1 MTTTNQPDDKRVR
14 GINKATMHPQQKLG
28 RTVTRIVLNG
38 LVIAVAVVTF
48 FPIYWMLVSTFQPN
62 EYTLHFPPPL
72 FPQAITVRQF
82 ADLFANHPLALWL
95 RNSFIIALLT
105 MLVCMILSIMGAY
118 ALSNLRWKGRNLF
131 GLFLL
136 VTQMLPE
143 ILVLIPI
150 YGIYRRLDLLN
161 SLTSLSVID
170 AAFILPICIWIL
182 KGVFDTVPPEV
193 LDAAVVDGCTQ
204 LSVIWRI
211 VLPLTVP
218 GLVAVAVVAFFFAW
232 NEYLYA
238 SILLG
243 KAQLMPASV
252 GLSTLKAI
260 GRTPV
265 EQYMAAG
272 LTFAILPVAFYLL
285 MQRYI
290 VSGLT
295 AGAVKG

>member
-1 MTTTNQPDDKRVR
+1 MAEAHAGVWS
-14 GINKATMHPQQKLG
+14 G
-28 RTVTRIVLNG
+28 RIHLRSRLRRIVLYSTV
-38 LVIAVAVVTF
+38 LVVCLTTF
-48 FPIYWMLVSTFQPN
+48 FPIYWMVVSTLQPN

-72 FPQAITVRQF
+72 FPQEITFGQF
-82 ADLFANHPLALWL
+82 AELFVAHPVAIWI
-95 RNSFIIALLT
+95 RNSWVIALLT
-105 MLVCMILSIMGAY
+105 MLVCMVLSIMGAY
-118 ALSNLRWKGRNLF
+118 ALSSLRWPGRNLF

-143 ILVLIPI
+143 MLVLIPI
-150 YGIYRRLDLLN
+150 YGIYRSLSLLN
-161 SLTSLSVID
+161 NLTSLALVD
-170 AAFILPICIWIL
+170 AAFILPICVWIL
-182 KGVFDTVPPEV
+182 KGVFDTVPHEI
-193 LDAAVVDGCTQ
+193 LDAALVDGCNE

-243 KAQLMPASV
+243 KAELMPASV

-260 GRTPV
+260 GRTPI

-272 LTFAILPVAFYLL
+272 LIFSSLPILVSLL

>member
-1 MTTTNQPDDKRVR
+1 MA
-14 GINKATMHPQQKLG
+14 KAHAGVWSG
-28 RTVTRIVLNG
+28 RIHLRSRLRRIVLYSTV
-38 LVIAVAVVTF
+38 LVVCLMTF
-48 FPIYWMLVSTFQPN
+48 FPIYWMVVSTLQPN

-72 FPQAITVRQF
+72 FPQEITFGQF
-82 ADLFANHPLALWL
+82 AELFVAHPVAIWI
-95 RNSFIIALLT
+95 RNSWVIALLT
-105 MLVCMILSIMGAY
+105 MLVCMVLSIMGAY
-118 ALSNLRWKGRNLF
+118 ALSSLRWPGRNLF

-143 ILVLIPI
+143 MLVLIPI
-150 YGIYRRLDLLN
+150 YGIYRSLSLLN
-161 SLTSLSVID
+161 NLTSLALVD
-170 AAFILPICIWIL
+170 AAFILPICVWIL
-182 KGVFDTVPPEV
+182 KGVFDTVPHEI
-193 LDAAVVDGCTQ
+193 LDAALVDGCNE

-243 KAQLMPASV
+243 KAELMPASV

-260 GRTPV
+260 GRTPI

-272 LTFAILPVAFYLL
+272 LIFSILPILFYLL

>member
-1 MTTTNQPDDKRVR
+1 MTNMATSVPNTRKQ
-14 GINKATMHPQQKLG
+14 INLG
-28 RTVTRIVLNG
+28 RTLSTITLYVTIAFVAIVTL
-38 LVIAVAVVTF
+38 

-62 EYTLHFPPPL
+62 KYTLHYPPPL
-72 FPQAITVRQF
+72 FPKEIIFTQF
-82 ADLFANHPLALWL
+82 AELFGHHPVALWL
-95 RNSFIIALLT
+95 RNSLLIATMAMLLST
-105 MLVCMILSIMGAY
+105 ALSVLGAY
-118 ALSNLRWKGRNLF
+118 ALSSLRWKGRSTF

-143 ILVLIPI
+143 ILVLIPL
-150 YGIYRRLDLLN
+150 YVIYRQLNMLN
-161 SLTSLSVID
+161 SLPALSLID

-182 KGVFDTVPPEV
+182 KGVFDTIPAEV
-193 LDAAVVDGCTQ
+193 LDAAVVDGCTE
-204 LSVIWRI
+204 LSVLWNIAM
-211 VLPLTVP
+211 PLSTP
-218 GLVAVAVVAFFFAW
+218 GLVAVAVVSFFSAW

-243 KAQLMPASV
+243 NAKFMPASV

-260 GRTPV
+260 ASTPV

-272 LTFAILPVAFYLL
+272 LVFSILPVLFYLS